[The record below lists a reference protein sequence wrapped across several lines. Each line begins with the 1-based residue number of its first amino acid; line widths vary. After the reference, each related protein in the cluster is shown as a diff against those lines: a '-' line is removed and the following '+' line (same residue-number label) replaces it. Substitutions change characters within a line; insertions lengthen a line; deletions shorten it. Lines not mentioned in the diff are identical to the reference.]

1 VEHVL
6 LHCPQ
11 FSDARNRLLVEFDR
25 LGVPFELPLLLG
37 CVAEVWPLVKRHAV
51 LKAGLRFL
59 SAVYAR
65 AHVVPVDG

>member
-1 VEHVL
+1 
-6 LHCPQ
+6 
-11 FSDARNRLLVEFDR
+11 
-25 LGVPFELPLLLG
+25 
-37 CVAEVWPLVKRHAV
+37 VWPLVKRHAV